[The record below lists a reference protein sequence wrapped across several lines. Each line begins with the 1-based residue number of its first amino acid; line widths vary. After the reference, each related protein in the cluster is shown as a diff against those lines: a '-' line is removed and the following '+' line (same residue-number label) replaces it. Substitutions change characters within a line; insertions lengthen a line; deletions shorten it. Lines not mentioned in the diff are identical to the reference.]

1 MIIQSRLQWYGQVM
15 RRDINSEM
23 CEVMEVGRIGKR
35 KKGRPRKTWE
45 ECLKKD
51 LERYGFRRE
60 DEYDRKIWRE
70 QIRDKI
76 ANPGQSG

>member
-60 DEYDRKIWRE
+60 DEYDRKKWRE